1 MSDVVA
7 TVGGLR
13 TRLASARARGRRI
26 GLVPTMGALH
36 EGHLRLIREASA
48 SCDEVVVSV
57 FVNPTQFDDPA
68 DLAAYPVDLD
78 ADAALASRAGASVV
92 FAPDVAEM
100 YPPGFA
106 TTVRVTGVSE
116 RWEGAARGA
125 QHFDGVATVVA
136 KLLGIVR
143 PDTAWF
149 GQKDAQQV
157 AVVRRVVADL
167 NLPVAVAVVDTVRES
182 DGLAMSSRNIR
193 LAPGDRERA
202 GMLWRTLAD
211 ARSAVAAGERD
222 ARALAAAAAR
232 TLSSAGIA
240 TDYWAVVDPVTFE
253 PLDRVAPGA
262 LAILAAWVGPVRL
275 IDNAPLLDAEPRS
288 AAQNSTDSPPSTSS
302 V

>member
-7 TVGGLR
+7 TVAGLR
-13 TRLASARARGRRI
+13 ARLAPARARGRRI

-36 EGHLRLIREASA
+36 EGHLRLIREAA
-48 SCDEVVVSV
+48 TSCDEVVVSV

-68 DLAAYPVDLD
+68 DLAAYPADLD
-78 ADAALASRAGASVV
+78 ADAALASTAGASVV
-92 FAPDVAEM
+92 FAPEVAEM
-100 YPPGFA
+100 YPAGFA
-106 TTVRVTGVSE
+106 TTVHVTGVSE

-136 KLLGIVR
+136 KLLGIVL

-157 AVVRRVVADL
+157 AVVRRIVSDL
-167 NLPVAVAVVDTVRES
+167 NLPVAVDVTATVREP

-193 LAPGDRERA
+193 LAPGDRARA
-202 GMLWRTLAD
+202 GLLWRTLAD

-222 ARALAAAAAR
+222 AGALVAAAHR
-232 TLSSAGIA
+232 TLSAAGITA
-240 TDYWAVVDPVTFE
+240 DYWAVVDPLTFE
-253 PLDRVAPGA
+253 PLDRVSPRA
-262 LAILAAWVGPVRL
+262 LAIVAAQFGPVRL
-275 IDNAPLLDAEPRS
+275 IDNAPLLDEPW
-288 AAQNSTDSPPSTSS
+288 AAGQNSTDSPPSTSS